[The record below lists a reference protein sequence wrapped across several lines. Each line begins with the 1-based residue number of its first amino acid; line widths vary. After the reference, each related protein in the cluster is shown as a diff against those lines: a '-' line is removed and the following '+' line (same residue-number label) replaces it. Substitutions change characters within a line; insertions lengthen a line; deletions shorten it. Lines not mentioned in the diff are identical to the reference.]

1 MPLFGLFIRSNTTQ
15 PTGSTYAQNG
25 QDETGALVTAITTA
39 GMAGPVSVALRIMRP
54 VSWIGGQF
62 LWVIQPL
69 LGTLGMHRTQ
79 NPLSLPG
86 LATLLEREEAVDDLI
101 SRLDNPPNEPGT

>member
-1 MPLFGLFIRSNTTQ
+1 MPLFGLFARSNTTRHTD
-15 PTGSTYAQNG
+15 PAHAQAHEES
-25 QDETGALVTAITTA
+25 DALAAAITTA
-39 GMAGPVSVALRIMRP
+39 GMAGPASIALRIMRP

-62 LWVIQPL
+62 LWVLEPL
-69 LGTLGMHRTQ
+69 LGTLGTRHTR

-101 SRLDNPPNEPGT
+101 SRLDNAPNERRT

>member
-1 MPLFGLFIRSNTTQ
+1 MPLFGLFIRSNTTRRTD
-15 PTGSTYAQNG
+15 PAHAQAHE
-25 QDETGALVTAITTA
+25 ETDALAAAITTA
-39 GMAGPVSVALRIMRP
+39 GMAGPASIALRIMRP

-69 LGTLGMHRTQ
+69 LGTLGMRHTQ

-86 LATLLEREEAVDDLI
+86 LATLFEREEAVDDLI
-101 SRLDNPPNEPGT
+101 SRLDNAPNERRT